1 MPCQACNLILLG
13 CVIVCTTVAPPWQSF
28 RSSPIAR
35 ELVRSLEDASMD
47 TFAASDPQERGRF
60 VAALYIRD
68 LHLLVVSAVQPS
80 SEAISRSIQRRAYRD
95 AYLDLQLTPTREGRF
110 FVQDAGADGL
120 HHSGPGS
127 GVDVVYEDGVRTTLL
142 NGDLAGQQ
150 LTAAEYD
157 ARFDAADVR
166 YAHALTVLQ
175 AAFKQ
180 HH

>member
-1 MPCQACNLILLG
+1 
-13 CVIVCTTVAPPWQSF
+13 
-28 RSSPIAR
+28 
-35 ELVRSLEDASMD
+35 MD

-68 LHLLVVSAVQPS
+68 VHLLVVSAVQPS
-80 SEAISRSIQRRAYRD
+80 SEAIAGSIQHGAYRD
-95 AYLDLQLTPTREGRF
+95 AYLDLQLTPTPEGRF

-120 HHSGPGS
+120 HHAVPGS
-127 GVDVVYEDGVRTTLL
+127 GVDVVYEDGVSTTLL
-142 NGDLAGQQ
+142 NGDPAGQH

-157 ARFDAADVR
+157 ARFEAADLR